1 MSEYTL
7 FGFITLILSALFS
20 MGGAGGAV
28 AIIPVLHFLGV
39 DFTVAK
45 AVGLFAG
52 ASTTI
57 TSSVM
62 NMIRKSVDYKF
73 VLPIAAMMLLFAPL
87 GAYSSSFINEN
98 IVKFFFMLL
107 LFYSATMMMFS
118 KRKALFQA
126 ESNIT
131 LLIVGASVGFLAGL
145 LGVGGGNILIPLLAL
160 LGFPP
165 KKVAVATSFVIP
177 FSALGSF
184 FTYASYVPL
193 DWKLLAVV
201 AVCAI
206 IGGYIGNYMMH
217 FHLKQSQ
224 IKKIIAGLLYLLA
237 LKMLWH
243 LLSPWIMI

>member
-1 MSEYTL
+1 MYNYL
-7 FGFITLILSALFS
+7 LYGAITLTLSTLFS
-20 MGGAGGAV
+20 MGGAGSGIAL
-28 AIIPVLHFLGV
+28 IPILNFLGV

-45 AVGLFAG
+45 AIGLFAG

-62 NMIRKSVDYKF
+62 NMIRKSVEYKF

-98 IVKFFFMLL
+98 LVKFFFMLL

-118 KRKALFQA
+118 KKKALFHA

-131 LLIVGASVGFLAGL
+131 LLVVGAGVGYLAGL

-160 LGFPP
+160 LGYAP
-165 KKVAVATSFVIP
+165 KKVAVAVSFVVP

-184 FTYASYVPL
+184 FTYASYVTL
-193 DWKLLAVV
+193 DYKLLAVV
-201 AVCAI
+201 ALCAI
-206 IGGYIGNYMMH
+206 VGGYIGNYMMH
-217 FHLKQSQ
+217 FKLEQSH
-224 IKKIIAGLLYLLA
+224 IKKNHGRTTL
-237 LKMLWH
+237 H
-243 LLSPWIMI
+243 LSS